1 MNKIYK
7 ISKSESPW
15 GDYGRI
21 LIHGLTAHLD
31 RKEGLLQLERTG
43 PYVPPI
49 TFPGIGNII
58 VTSSFL
64 SIINNSKLSGI
75 SFQPV
80 IKAHI
85 VKLDWKKWNL
95 TNPEPDF
102 YPESGEPEDYILER
116 EHSEQIADELGNLYE
131 LILRVEAEIDRKN
144 NFSIYEDSIPDLD
157 FFMAK
162 GVLYNYVSE
171 KAKHWL
177 SNNASEY
184 ISFEEIRIIKRT

>member
-21 LIHGLTAHLD
+21 LTHGMTEHLS

-43 PYVPPI
+43 PYIPPI

-85 VKLDWKKWNL
+85 VELDWKKWNL

-116 EHSEQIADELGNLYE
+116 EHSEQIADGLGNLYE
-131 LILRVEAEIDRKN
+131 LILRGEAEIDRKN
-144 NFSIYEDSIPDLD
+144 NFSTVSYTHLTLPTSDL
-157 FFMAK
+157 
-162 GVLYNYVSE
+162 V
-171 KAKHWL
+171 
-177 SNNASEY
+177 
-184 ISFEEIRIIKRT
+184 